1 MPRPLPW
8 VAWMT
13 PAAACALLVTLGLP
27 SLSQVGG
34 YPIAGLANTDP
45 AQRAILQFAAEQSSQ
60 NALPIAS
67 FTWTNRIPAPST
79 TRSGSSVQ

>member
-1 MPRPLPW
+1 
-8 VAWMT
+8 MT

-34 YPIAGLANTDP
+34 YPLTGLTPGDP
-45 AQRAILQFAAEQSSQ
+45 AQRAILRFAAEQSSQ
-60 NALPIAS
+60 NALPTAS

-79 TRSGSSVQ
+79 TRSGISVQ

>member
-1 MPRPLPW
+1 M
-8 VAWMT
+8 AWMT

-34 YPIAGLANTDP
+34 YPLARLPTGDA

-79 TRSGSSVQ
+79 TRSGTSVQ